1 MVSNGLGCPLGKGH
15 LTLRGVL
22 TYEWMSFFTCP
33 CTPKFSLLPAYTVS
47 FSLTCLRDSLAHIS
61 ALTYA
66 VLRFSDILKCT
77 FQKWNLCFFFFGQ
90 CWLLGA
96 GRGGQ
101 RISTITATLPGLTRG
116 CSVVHGFRFLWST
129 SHSSKKLEAAEDS
142 PALCIIQRKLRHRG
156 GLLVLAWKRSG
167 FFQS

>member
-77 FQKWNLCFFFFGQ
+77 FQKWNLCFFFLDSADFWGQ
-90 CWLLGA
+90 
-96 GRGGQ
+96 GGVGKGYQ
-101 RISTITATLPGLTRG
+101 QSQQPYLASP
-116 CSVVHGFRFLWST
+116 
-129 SHSSKKLEAAEDS
+129 EAAQWYMGS
-142 PALCIIQRKLRHRG
+142 AFSGVLLIVQKSLKLRKTAPPSASFKRKLRHRG